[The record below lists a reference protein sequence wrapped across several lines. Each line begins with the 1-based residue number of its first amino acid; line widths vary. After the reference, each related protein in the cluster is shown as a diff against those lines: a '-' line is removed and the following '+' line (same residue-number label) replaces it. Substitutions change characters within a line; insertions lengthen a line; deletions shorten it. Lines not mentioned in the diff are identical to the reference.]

1 MKLLTL
7 GRIIRTKGLD
17 GTFKVNS
24 STDFA
29 LERYEEGNKVF
40 IQNEKTKELKEVT
53 VRRYYF
59 DQGFDYVAFEEIPT
73 IDEATPYINS
83 LIMID
88 KDTLPPLEE
97 DEYYFDDLE
106 GCKVN
111 VKGNHI
117 GKVSKVEDY
126 NGRRSLRVTLSNR
139 KQILIPFVD
148 QFIKDVN
155 IEKKTIEVELIEG
168 MIE

>member
-7 GRIIRTKGLD
+7 GRIIKTKGLD
-17 GTFKVNS
+17 GTFKINS
-24 STDFA
+24 TTDFA
-29 LERYEEGNKVF
+29 ELRYEKVNKVL
-40 IQNEKTKELKEVT
+40 IKNEKTKDIKEVT

-59 DQGFDYVAFEEIPT
+59 DQGFDYVNFEEIKT
-73 IDEATPYINS
+73 IEEATPYINS

-88 KDTLPPLEE
+88 KDSLPPLEE

-106 GCKVN
+106 GCKVTVN
-111 VKGNHI
+111 GNHI

-126 NGRRSLRVTLSNR
+126 NGRRSLRVTLSNK
-139 KQILIPFVD
+139 KQILVPFVD
-148 QFIKDVN
+148 QFIKEVN
-155 IEKKTIEVELIEG
+155 IEKKSIEVELIEG

>member
-7 GRIIRTKGLD
+7 GRIIKTKGLD

-24 STDFA
+24 TTDFA
-29 LERYEEGNKVF
+29 VERYQKGNKVL
-40 IQNEKTKELKEVT
+40 INIEKTKELKEVT

-59 DQGFDYVAFEEIPT
+59 DQGFDYVSFEEIKT
-73 IDEATPYINS
+73 IEEASLFINS

-88 KDTLPPLEE
+88 KESLPPLEE

-106 GCKVN
+106 GCKVL

-126 NGRRSLRVTLSNR
+126 NGRRSLRVVLSNK
-139 KQILIPFVD
+139 KQILIPFVN

-155 IEKKTIEVELIEG
+155 IASKSIEVELIEG

>member
-7 GRIIRTKGLD
+7 GKIIKTKGLD

-29 LERYEEGNKVF
+29 DERYQKGNKVY
-40 IQNEKTKELKEVT
+40 IEDIRTKELKEVT

-73 IDEATPYINS
+73 IDEATPLVSS
-83 LIMID
+83 LILVD
-88 KDTLPPLEE
+88 KDSLPPLED

-106 GCKVN
+106 GCKVTI
-111 VKGNHI
+111 KGNHI

-126 NGRRSLRVTLSNR
+126 NGRRSLRVTLSNK

-148 QFIKDVN
+148 QFIKEVN
-155 IEKKTIEVELIEG
+155 IGKKSIEVELIEG

>member
-7 GRIIRTKGLD
+7 GKIIKTKGLD

-29 LERYEEGNKVF
+29 DERYQKGNKVY
-40 IQNEKTKELKEVT
+40 IEDIRTKELKEVT

-73 IDEATPYINS
+73 IDEATPLVNS
-83 LIMID
+83 LILVD
-88 KDTLPPLEE
+88 KDSLPPLED

-106 GCKVN
+106 GCKVTI
-111 VKGNHI
+111 KGNHI

-126 NGRRSLRVTLSNR
+126 NGRRSLRVTLSNK
-139 KQILIPFVD
+139 KQILIPFFD
-148 QFIKDVN
+148 QFIKEVN
-155 IEKKTIEVELIEG
+155 IGKKSIEVELIEG

>member
-7 GRIIRTKGLD
+7 GKIIKTKGLD

-29 LERYEEGNKVF
+29 EERYQKGNKVY
-40 IQNEKTKELKEVT
+40 IEDIRTKELKEVT

-59 DQGFDYVAFEEIPT
+59 DQGFDYVSFEEIPT
-73 IDEATPYINS
+73 IDDATPLVNS
-83 LIMID
+83 LILVD
-88 KDTLPPLEE
+88 KNSLPPLEE

-106 GCKVN
+106 GCKVT
-111 VKGNHI
+111 VKGKHI

-126 NGRRSLRVTLSNR
+126 NGRRSLRVILSNK

-148 QFIKDVN
+148 QFIKEVS
-155 IEKKTIEVELIEG
+155 IEKKSIEVELIEG

>member
-7 GRIIRTKGLD
+7 GKIIKTKGLD

-29 LERYEEGNKVF
+29 DERYQKGNKVY
-40 IQNEKTKELKEVT
+40 IEDIRTKELKEVT

-73 IDEATPYINS
+73 IDEATPLVNS
-83 LIMID
+83 LILVD
-88 KDTLPPLEE
+88 KDSLPPLED

-106 GCKVN
+106 GCKVTI
-111 VKGNHI
+111 KGNHI

-126 NGRRSLRVTLSNR
+126 NGRRSLRVTLSNK

-148 QFIKDVN
+148 QFIKEVN
-155 IEKKTIEVELIEG
+155 IGKKSIEVELIEG

>member
-7 GRIIRTKGLD
+7 GKIIKTKGLD

-29 LERYEEGNKVF
+29 LERYQKGNKVL
-40 IQNEKTKELKEVT
+40 IKDEKTKNIIEVT
-53 VRRYYF
+53 VKRYYF
-59 DQGFDYVAFEEIPT
+59 DQGFDYVSFEEIQT
-73 IDEATPYINS
+73 IEEATPYINS

-106 GCKVN
+106 NCKVT

-126 NGRRSLRVTLSNR
+126 NGRRSLRVTLSNK

-148 QFIKDVN
+148 QFIKDVDIKN
-155 IEKKTIEVELIEG
+155 KSIEVELIEG

>member
-7 GRIIRTKGLD
+7 GKIIKTKGLD

-29 LERYEEGNKVF
+29 DERYQKGNKVY
-40 IQNEKTKELKEVT
+40 IEDIRTKELKEVT

-73 IDEATPYINS
+73 IDEATPLVNS
-83 LIMID
+83 LILVD
-88 KDTLPPLEE
+88 KDSLPPLED

-106 GCKVN
+106 GCKVTI
-111 VKGNHI
+111 KGNHI

-126 NGRRSLRVTLSNR
+126 NGRRSLRVTLSNK

-148 QFIKDVN
+148 QFIKEVN
-155 IEKKTIEVELIEG
+155 IGKKSIEVELIEG
-168 MIE
+168 IIE

>member
-7 GRIIRTKGLD
+7 GRIIKTKGLD
-17 GTFKVNS
+17 GTFKINS
-24 STDFA
+24 TTDFA
-29 LERYEEGNKVF
+29 ELRYEKGNKVL
-40 IQNEKTKELKEVT
+40 IQNEKTKDIKEVT

-59 DQGFDYVAFEEIPT
+59 DQGFDYVSFEEIRS
-73 IDEATPYINS
+73 IEEATPYINS
-83 LIMID
+83 LVKID
-88 KDTLPPLEE
+88 KESLPPLEE

-106 GCKVN
+106 GCKVTVN
-111 VKGNHI
+111 GNHI

-126 NGRRSLRVTLSNR
+126 NGRRSLRVTLSNK

-148 QFIKDVN
+148 HFIKEVN
-155 IEKKTIEVELIEG
+155 IEKKSIEVELIEG

>member
-7 GRIIRTKGLD
+7 GRIIKTKGLD
-17 GTFKVNS
+17 GTFKINS
-24 STDFA
+24 TTDFA
-29 LERYEEGNKVF
+29 VERYQKGNKVL
-40 IQNEKTKELKEVT
+40 INIEKTKELKEVT

-59 DQGFDYVAFEEIPT
+59 DQGFDYVSFEEIKT
-73 IDEATPYINS
+73 IEEASLFINS

-88 KDTLPPLEE
+88 KESLPPLEE

-106 GCKVN
+106 GCKVL

-126 NGRRSLRVTLSNR
+126 NGRRSLRVVLSNK
-139 KQILIPFVD
+139 KQILIPFVN

-155 IEKKTIEVELIEG
+155 IASKSIEVELIEG

>member
-29 LERYEEGNKVF
+29 EERYQKGNIVY
-40 IQNEKTKELKEVT
+40 IEDVKTKELKQVT
-53 VRRYYF
+53 VKRYYF
-59 DQGFDYVAFEEIPT
+59 DQGFDYVSFNEIPS

-83 LIMID
+83 LIMVD
-88 KDTLPPLEE
+88 KDSLPPLEE

-106 GCKVN
+106 GCKVT

-117 GKVSKVEDY
+117 GKVTKVEDY
-126 NGRRSLRVTLSNR
+126 NGRRSLRVTLSNK

-148 QFIKDVN
+148 QFIKEVN
-155 IEKKTIEVELIEG
+155 IQNKVIEVELIEG

>member
-7 GRIIRTKGLD
+7 GRIIKTKGLD

-24 STDFA
+24 TTDFA
-29 LERYEEGNKVF
+29 EERYTKGNKVL
-40 IQNEKTKELKEVT
+40 IKDERTNSTKEVT

-59 DQGFDYVAFEEIPT
+59 DQGFDYVSFEEIKT
-73 IDEATPYINS
+73 IEEATPYINS

-88 KDTLPPLEE
+88 KESLPPLEE

-106 GCKVN
+106 GCKVT

-117 GKVSKVEDY
+117 GKVTKVEDY
-126 NGRRSLRVTLSNR
+126 NGRRSLRVTLSNK

-148 QFIKDVN
+148 QFIKEVN
-155 IEKKTIEVELIEG
+155 IEKKSIEVELIEG

>member
-7 GRIIRTKGLD
+7 GKIIKTKGLD

-29 LERYEEGNKVF
+29 EERYQKGNKVYIEDF
-40 IQNEKTKELKEVT
+40 KTKELKEVT
-53 VRRYYF
+53 VKRYYF
-59 DQGFDYVAFEEIPT
+59 DQGFDYVSFIEIPT
-73 IDEATPYINS
+73 IDEATPYVNS
-83 LIMID
+83 LIMVD
-88 KDTLPPLEE
+88 KNSLPPLEE

-106 GCKVN
+106 GCKVT
-111 VKGNHI
+111 VKGDHI
-117 GKVSKVEDY
+117 GKVTKVEDY

-148 QFIKDVN
+148 QFIKEVN
-155 IEKKTIEVELIEG
+155 INKKSIEVELIEG

>member
-7 GRIIRTKGLD
+7 GRIIKTKGLD
-17 GTFKVNS
+17 GTFKVSS

-29 LERYEEGNKVF
+29 EERYQKGNKVF
-40 IQNEKTKELKEVT
+40 IEDIRTKQLKEVT

-59 DQGFDYVAFEEIPT
+59 DQGFDYVAFVEIPN
-73 IDEATPYINS
+73 IDEATPLVNS
-83 LIMID
+83 LIMVD
-88 KDTLPPLEE
+88 KDSLPPLEE

-106 GCKVN
+106 GCKVT
-111 VKGNHI
+111 VKGDHI

-126 NGRRSLRVTLSNR
+126 NGRRSLRVTLSNK

-148 QFIKDVN
+148 QFIKEVN
-155 IEKKTIEVELIEG
+155 IKNKTIEVELIEG

>member
-7 GRIIRTKGLD
+7 GKIIKTKGLD

-29 LERYEEGNKVF
+29 DERYQKGNKVY
-40 IQNEKTKELKEVT
+40 IEDIRTKELKEVT

-73 IDEATPYINS
+73 IDEATPLVNS
-83 LIMID
+83 LILVD
-88 KDTLPPLEE
+88 KDSLPPLEE

-106 GCKVN
+106 GCKVTI
-111 VKGNHI
+111 KGNHI

-126 NGRRSLRVTLSNR
+126 NGRRSLRVTLSNK

-148 QFIKDVN
+148 QFIKEVN
-155 IEKKTIEVELIEG
+155 IEKKSIEVELIEG